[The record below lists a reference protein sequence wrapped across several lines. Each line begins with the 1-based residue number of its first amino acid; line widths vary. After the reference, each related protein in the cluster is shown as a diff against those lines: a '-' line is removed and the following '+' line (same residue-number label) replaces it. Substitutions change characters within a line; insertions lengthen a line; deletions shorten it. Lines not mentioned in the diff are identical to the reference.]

1 MQTKNSLSSKIGVD
15 WTQRSTR
22 LGAIVLIASGISLVL
37 IIFNQSDKAA
47 EVMTLAGTVTGML
60 GLAVKD

>member
-1 MQTKNSLSSKIGVD
+1 MTTKRSVRHRIGID

-22 LGAIVLIASGISLVL
+22 LGAIVLVASAVSLLL
-37 IIFNQSDKAA
+37 IIVNQADKAA
-47 EVMTLAGTVTGML
+47 QVMTLAGTVTGML